1 MKSLRSSDLL
11 LIKALLASTLL
22 LQAGTGK
29 AAETQAELAKKLSN
43 PIANLI
49 SMPVQYN
56 RLRDGLGPNNVD
68 VEETLIQPVI
78 PIHIDAQ
85 TNVISRTILPI
96 ISYDSPAPGVNGQ
109 SGIGDVQQS
118 FFYSPVAED
127 DGWVWGAGVATSI
140 PSANKQELGSGKWSA
155 GPTAVVLSQRD
166 GWTYGML
173 FNKLNSF
180 AGQSSREYVDS
191 TFVQPFLA
199 YTTKTYTTFGLNTQ
213 STYNAH
219 DGPSEGWSSPVN
231 LTAAQL
237 VKIGGKPVQFE
248 IGYTKYVSRPQD
260 TPSYGYRAQV
270 TLLMPD

>member
-78 PIHIDAQ
+78 PIRIDAQ

-96 ISYDSPAPGVNGQ
+96 ISYDSPAPGINGQ

-127 DGWVWGAGVATSI
+127 DGWVWGARRGDQH
-140 PSANKQELGSGKWSA
+140 PQCQQA
-155 GPTAVVLSQRD
+155 GAGQRQMERRSNRCGALTARRLRPTACCSTSSTPSPASRAASMS
-166 GWTYGML
+166 TAP
-173 FNKLNSF
+173 S
-180 AGQSSREYVDS
+180 SSRSSLTPPRPTPLSAS
-191 TFVQPFLA
+191 THNPP
-199 YTTKTYTTFGLNTQ
+199 TT
-213 STYNAH
+213 
-219 DGPSEGWSSPVN
+219 PM
-231 LTAAQL
+231 TALPKA
-237 VKIGGKPVQFE
+237 GHH
-248 IGYTKYVSRPQD
+248 R
-260 TPSYGYRAQV
+260 
-270 TLLMPD
+270 